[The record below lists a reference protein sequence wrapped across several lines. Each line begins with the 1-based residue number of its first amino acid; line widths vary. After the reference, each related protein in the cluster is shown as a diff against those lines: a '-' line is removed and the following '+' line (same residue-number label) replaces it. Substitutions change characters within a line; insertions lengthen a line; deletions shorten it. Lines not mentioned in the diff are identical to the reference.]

1 MSQQIKTLE
10 KNCYKYKLLWEA
22 DAEAAKIIMAEM
34 ENEIKQY
41 VEALKKINASDN
53 SQYNAKIAHKVLKEF
68 GKL

>member
-1 MSQQIKTLE
+1 MIDLD
-10 KNCYKYKLLWEA
+10 CYKYKLLWEA

-41 VEALKKINASDN
+41 VEALQKINASDN
-53 SQYNAKIAHKVLKEF
+53 SHYNARIAHKILKEF